1 MKSSKRLA
9 CFGALVLALVL
20 PHAPAWPQGPT
31 PSIGAPAPTSPPA
44 VLDRPTLVPD
54 AGDPVDGDEVTLPAK
69 PAAILSGSSTWDE
82 GFAALKEAFQR
93 IEDELAKAGIGPAGR
108 PVTVFTQTDD
118 DGFRY
123 DAMLPIDRAPEDR
136 PPNLSPDLRFGTTP
150 SGRALRFVHRGPYDD
165 IDSLLLQ
172 NTNPLKIIL
181 PDTVAL
187 PALQKRCARR
197 TLDET
202 DCWPGGRPCRAEA
215 AGSPSKR
222 NPDRSRS
229 FEPSAETP
237 NQNTAV
243 VWEDADDLPCALALA
258 RARQP
263 ASRQRRD
270 RQRL

>member
-20 PHAPAWPQGPT
+20 PHAPVWPQGPT

-82 GFAALKEAFQR
+82 GFATLKKAFQR
-93 IEDELAKAGIGPAGR
+93 IEAELAKAGIGPAGR

-165 IDSLLLQ
+165 IDS
-172 NTNPLKIIL
+172 TYE
-181 PDTVAL
+181 TVTAY
-187 PALQKRCARR
+187 
-197 TLDET
+197 LDAKNIEVKDFFVEEYVSDFT
-202 DCWPGGRPCRAEA
+202 
-215 AGSPSKR
+215 S
-222 NPDRSRS
+222 
-229 FEPSAETP
+229 
-237 NQNTAV
+237 
-243 VWEDADDLPCALALA
+243 ADDD
-258 RARQP
+258 
-263 ASRQRRD
+263 ASLEINIFAIPKQ
-270 RQRL
+270 

>member
-20 PHAPAWPQGPT
+20 PHAPVWPQGPT

-82 GFAALKEAFQR
+82 AFATLKKAFQR
-93 IEDELAKAGIGPAGR
+93 IEAELAKAGIGPAGR

-136 PPNLSPDLRFGTTP
+136 PPNLSPDIRFGTTP

-165 IDSLLLQ
+165 IDS
-172 NTNPLKIIL
+172 TYE
-181 PDTVAL
+181 TVTAYLDAKNIEVKDFFVEEYVSDFTSADDDASLGINIFAL
-187 PALQKRCARR
+187 PKQ
-197 TLDET
+197 
-202 DCWPGGRPCRAEA
+202 
-215 AGSPSKR
+215 
-222 NPDRSRS
+222 
-229 FEPSAETP
+229 
-237 NQNTAV
+237 
-243 VWEDADDLPCALALA
+243 
-258 RARQP
+258 
-263 ASRQRRD
+263 
-270 RQRL
+270 

>member
-20 PHAPAWPQGPT
+20 PHAPVWPQGPT

-44 VLDRPTLVPD
+44 VPDRPTLVPD
-54 AGDPVDGDEVTLPAK
+54 AGDPVDVDEVTLPAK
-69 PAAILSGSSTWDE
+69 PAAILSGSSTWE
-82 GFAALKEAFQR
+82 EAFATLKKAFQR

-165 IDSLLLQ
+165 IDS
-172 NTNPLKIIL
+172 TYE
-181 PDTVAL
+181 TVTAY
-187 PALQKRCARR
+187 
-197 TLDET
+197 LDAKNIEVKDFFVEEYVSDFT
-202 DCWPGGRPCRAEA
+202 
-215 AGSPSKR
+215 S
-222 NPDRSRS
+222 
-229 FEPSAETP
+229 
-237 NQNTAV
+237 
-243 VWEDADDLPCALALA
+243 ADDASLEINIFVLPK
-258 RARQP
+258 Q
-263 ASRQRRD
+263 
-270 RQRL
+270 

>member
-54 AGDPVDGDEVTLPAK
+54 AGNPVDVDEVTLPAK
-69 PAAILSGSSTWDE
+69 PAAILSGSSTWE
-82 GFAALKEAFQR
+82 EAFATLKKAFQR

-150 SGRALRFVHRGPYDD
+150 SGRALRLVHRGPYDD
-165 IDSLLLQ
+165 IDS
-172 NTNPLKIIL
+172 TYE
-181 PDTVAL
+181 TVTAYLDAKTIEVKDFFVEEYVSDFTSSDDASLGINIFAL
-187 PALQKRCARR
+187 PKQ
-197 TLDET
+197 
-202 DCWPGGRPCRAEA
+202 
-215 AGSPSKR
+215 
-222 NPDRSRS
+222 
-229 FEPSAETP
+229 
-237 NQNTAV
+237 
-243 VWEDADDLPCALALA
+243 
-258 RARQP
+258 
-263 ASRQRRD
+263 
-270 RQRL
+270 

>member
-20 PHAPAWPQGPT
+20 AHAPVWPQGPT

-44 VLDRPTLVPD
+44 VPDRPTLVPG

-82 GFAALKEAFQR
+82 AFATLKKAFQR
-93 IEDELAKAGIGPAGR
+93 IEAELAKAGIGPAGR

-136 PPNLSPDLRFGTTP
+136 PPNLSPDIRFETTP

-165 IDSLLLQ
+165 IGSHLRDGHGLPRRQEHRGEGLL
-172 NTNPLKIIL
+172 
-181 PDTVAL
+181 
-187 PALQKRCARR
+187 RR
-197 TLDET
+197 
-202 DCWPGGRPCRAEA
+202 R
-215 AGSPSKR
+215 
-222 NPDRSRS
+222 
-229 FEPSAETP
+229 
-237 NQNTAV
+237 V
-243 VWEDADDLPCALALA
+243 
-258 RARQP
+258 
-263 ASRQRRD
+263 
-270 RQRL
+270 RQRLYLRRRSSLESTSSRFRSSRTWRASPPAPTAVPETARPCTRPDVSRRARATPWRRGRGGAGPRKRR